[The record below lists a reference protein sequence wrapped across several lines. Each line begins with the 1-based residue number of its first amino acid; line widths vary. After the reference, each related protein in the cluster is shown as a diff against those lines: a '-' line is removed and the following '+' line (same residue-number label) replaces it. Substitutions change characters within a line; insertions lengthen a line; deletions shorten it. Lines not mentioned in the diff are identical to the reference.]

1 VKWIFK
7 TTTILEGGTTVEEV
21 EAVGEEEVA
30 SASNKEAAE
39 KDTIMKI
46 GSTTTKI
53 RSLTKTLFHVIP
65 TPNMRTGLLME
76 KMSIIEIGSLKTQ
89 LIKTLLN
96 RKPMRIP

>member
-1 VKWIFK
+1 VKWISK
-7 TTTILEGGTTVEEV
+7 TTTILEEGTIVEEV

-30 SASNKEAAE
+30 SASNKEAAG

-76 KMSIIEIGSLKTQ
+76 KISIIEIGSLKTQ

-96 RKPMRIP
+96 RKPTRIQ